1 MKKKVFLLLF
11 LVTSNFLNSQ
21 DNNKKLHEIFD
32 TQAFEISIPDSWKE
46 VEPYYPFNWVKQ
58 YVLKDSL
65 SKGYFR
71 IGQFVIKK
79 PKGYK
84 LKNVVNTRLGN
95 LKKARY
101 KKFNSS
107 IEKKNDEHFVLNT
120 SWRSWHDKNF
130 TLKHTTEYF
139 QKENILYV
147 LRYSDSTFSNSSFTS
162 DVKKMVSSFK
172 VNRKAKNLLVK
183 NAIQNNQL
191 KNYLKEYKLTIPKNW
206 YGFIDETGALQFAPY
221 ELYHKEY
228 TRNRNV
234 FFVKDYSDNKNYENT
249 LVEFAQQRYDEINS
263 SYRKQK
269 TIRRKEIHKK
279 YGNYFLIQYSNRVRV
294 LNKKLLI
301 STTATV
307 VEAII
312 VHKKKKYILTYY
324 FENRFFNYYVK
335 QVNEMINSFEII
347 E

>member
-11 LVTSNFLNSQ
+11 LVTSNLINSQ
-21 DNNKKLHEIFD
+21 HNNKNLHEIFD
-32 TQAFEISIPDSWKE
+32 SEAFEISIPDSWKE

-71 IGQFVIKK
+71 IGQFEIKES
-79 PKGYK
+79 KGYK
-84 LKNVVNTRLGN
+84 LKNVVNTRLSN
-95 LKKARY
+95 LKKSQY
-101 KKFNSS
+101 KKFKFS
-107 IEKKNDEHFVLNT
+107 IEKKNDNHFVLNNSWT
-120 SWRSWHDKNF
+120 SRRDKKVI
-130 TLKHTTEYF
+130 LKHTTEYF

-147 LRYSDSTFSNSSFTS
+147 LRYTDSTFSNSSFKS
-162 DVKKMVSSFK
+162 DVRKMVSSFK

-183 NAIQNNQL
+183 NAIPNNQL
-191 KNYLKEYKLTIPKNW
+191 KDYFKEYKLTIPKNW

-234 FFVKDYSDNKNYENT
+234 FFVNDYSEDTTYGNT
-249 LVEFAQQRYDEINS
+249 LSDFAKKRYEKINS
-263 SYRKQK
+263 FYRKLK
-269 TIRRKEIHKK
+269 TKRRKETHKK
-279 YGNYFLIQYSNRVRV
+279 YGNYVLIQYSNRVRI
-294 LNKKLLI
+294 LQNNQLS

-307 VEAII
+307 IEAII

-324 FENRFFNYYVK
+324 FENSYFNDYVK
-335 QVNEMINSFEII
+335 QVNEMINSFEIN